1 MQLAGELKED
11 SELSA
16 VIKETVIDKERRDKA
31 VSTRATVCGVQ
42 PSDPKWSL
50 SRGN

>member
-16 VIKETVIDKERRDKA
+16 VIKETVIDKERRH
-31 VSTRATVCGVQ
+31 SSEHTSHCL
-42 PSDPKWSL
+42 WSAA
-50 SRGN
+50 